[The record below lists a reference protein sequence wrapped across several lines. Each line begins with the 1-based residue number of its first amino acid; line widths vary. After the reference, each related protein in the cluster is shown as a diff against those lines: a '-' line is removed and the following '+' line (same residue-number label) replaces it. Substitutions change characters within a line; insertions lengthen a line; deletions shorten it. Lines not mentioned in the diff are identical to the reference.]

1 MKHLLIIMVEWRKTW
16 QDYLLLTSCWLV
28 VLVTMFP
35 TFFLFLYILYYFQP
49 KKSEICE
56 SLQLGIEP
64 NRYNTV
70 KMFPTLLLSRFI
82 SRWITCTGNKR
93 KEVVTG
99 SVNSVMLRP
108 VKGSGRVNV
117 IVAMISF
124 GMRDHTSVSQPTG
137 TLHRKSLFVIGAADC
152 GPETLMGRNLNKP
165 ICSIHNDIYSL
176 LHILRN
182 IYRDPAND
190 VGYTEE
196 DSKS

>member
-1 MKHLLIIMVEWRKTW
+1 MVEWRKTW

-82 SRWITCTGNKR
+82 SRWITCTGKKR

-137 TLHRKSLFVIGAADC
+137 NSPPQESFRHRGCGLWPGDLN
-152 GPETLMGRNLNKP
+152 GPELKQA
-165 ICSIHNDIYSL
+165 HL
-176 LHILRN
+176 LHSQWYL
-182 IYRDPAND
+182 
-190 VGYTEE
+190 
-196 DSKS
+196 